1 MIFTILTTFPQYF
14 ESPLDSSII
23 HRAISNKIIDV
34 NLIDL
39 RQFTNDKHKTTDDR
53 PFGGGAGMVM
63 KIEPIEKA
71 LATIPISQPKKNRT
85 ILLSARGNRFVQT
98 DATRLATYQSVTLIC
113 GHYGDVD
120 QRVAD
125 YLVDEEISLGDFVMT
140 GGEPAALVMIDAI
153 SRLLPNVLGNE
164 ASIVAESHARPGISS
179 PPSFTRPADYHGW
192 KVPDVLLSGNAAAI
206 KAWKADYL
214 DSSDSK

>member
-53 PFGGGAGMVM
+53 PYGGGAGMVM

-71 LATIPISQPKKNRT
+71 LATIPISQSNKNRT

-98 DATRLATYQSVTLIC
+98 DATRLAAYQSVTLIC

-179 PPSFTRPADYHGW
+179 PPSYTRPANYNGW

-206 KAWKADYL
+206 RAWKADYL

>member
-14 ESPLDSSII
+14 ESPLNSSII
-23 HRAISNKIIDV
+23 RRAINKQIINVKLVDIR
-34 NLIDL
+34 L
-39 RQFTNDKHKTTDDR
+39 FATDKHKTTDDR

-71 LATIPISQPKKNRT
+71 LASISITQPKKNRT
-85 ILLSARGNRFVQT
+85 ILLSARGKRFIQT
-98 DATRLATYQSVTLIC
+98 DASRLAAYDSVTLIC

-125 YLVDEEISLGDFVMT
+125 YLVDEEISLGDFIIT
-140 GGEPAALVMIDAI
+140 GGEPAALVIVDAI

-164 ASIVAESHARPGISS
+164 ASVLAESHDRPGIPS
-179 PPSFTRPADYHGW
+179 PPSYTRPSDYHGW
-192 KVPDVLLSGNAAAI
+192 KVPEALLSGSAAAI
-206 KAWKADYL
+206 KAWKDGYR
-214 DSSDSK
+214 DPSNSK